1 LKTDRLV
8 ALLSTG
14 VEPIDSRRLARG
26 RAMVL
31 AGGMAGSLVLC
42 LVLLGINP
50 RLSAE
55 TVEGSFWLK
64 EAYCTAL
71 AVLGFMAVSRL
82 SRPGRSSRGV
92 TAVIVGI
99 LTAMG
104 VCGLIEV
111 LSVQPVERAHLV
123 LGSTAAVCPMLI
135 ALLSVPVWL
144 SYMRVMRSLAPT
156 RLRLAG
162 AGGGFAAGATA
173 ALVYSLHCPELAAP
187 FVGLWYLL
195 GMAIPMGVGAALGPR
210 LLRW

>member
-8 ALLSTG
+8 TLLSTG
-14 VEPIDSRRLARG
+14 VEPIDPRRLGRG

-31 AGGMAGSLVLC
+31 AGGILASFVLC

-50 RLSAE
+50 RLRAE
-55 TVEGSFWLK
+55 TAEGSFWLK

-71 AVLGFMAVSRL
+71 TVLGFIAVSHL
-82 SRPGRSSRGV
+82 SRPGRSSRR
-92 TAVIVGI
+92 AIVGI
-99 LTAMG
+99 GGVLAAMW
-104 VCGLIEV
+104 VCGLIGV
-111 LSVQPVERAHLV
+111 LSAPPAERVHLV
-123 LGSTAAVCPMLI
+123 MGSTAAVCPLLI

-144 SYMRVMRSLAPT
+144 SYLGVMRGLAPT
-156 RLRLAG
+156 RLRWAG
-162 AGGGFAAGATA
+162 AGGGFAAGATG

-195 GMAIPMGVGAALGPR
+195 GMAIPTGVGAALGPR